1 MLGKVTASAAKEN
14 AGQSGVLRRWVEE
27 DLWDF
32 TIGPDIHD
40 KQCTGS
46 LLCTG
51 SGVWI
56 WWVVN
61 EKCAWCTFGQTEEGV
76 SDVHMRIVSHRLKQV
91 H

>member
-40 KQCTGS
+40 KQCTGVAAVHGVRS
-46 LLCTG
+46 VDMVG
-51 SGVWI
+51 S
-56 WWVVN
+56 
-61 EKCAWCTFGQTEEGV
+61 K
-76 SDVHMRIVSHRLKQV
+76 
-91 H
+91 